1 MLIHAFFL
9 PPFDIIEKEQ
19 TNEIRNK
26 QEGQALQIEP
36 CCIITK
42 NGYIKNNQREKKKKK
57 NWDKEEIVPKKR
69 KGQMMGL
76 SSPRFP

>member
-1 MLIHAFFL
+1 MHSFFPL
-9 PPFDIIEKEQ
+9 LTSSKKNKQ
-19 TNEIRNK
+19 REIRNK
-26 QEGQALQIEP
+26 QEVQALQIEP
-36 CCIITK
+36 CYIITK
-42 NGYIKNNQREKKKKK
+42 NGYIKNNQREKKKQ